1 MTEYSKSVFSDPKL
15 LREKLGLYLKT
26 NDALKV
32 EIYAQAAEK
41 FFLSGG
47 KMMLKSTPTWSW
59 YAFFFYFLPLVYR
72 KLYAKAVIYYLLS
85 IFLPITMIILPM
97 YFKYYVIKRFEKYL
111 DLGDDSALVQF
122 GGKNVIAIWIITVI
136 IPIVLSLAIS
146 AILFFMIKSA
156 SSNDDARQEMAE
168 YFFDEATKNFKT
180 TNNAPN
186 LGKILQDALKFYDKN
201 GYMDELNMMTSEPLN
216 KPTDVGAEGTV
227 YDFYNNNKKLCM
239 RLIISSRGGKWRGGL
254 NQKDPDCSGFI
265 TDVLSSGHALDIL
278 MDENGFEPMSLRA
291 KNHSTPEN
299 VLETLRLLVGDYDKY
314 KAANDKS
321 ITKISQFSKARLTD
335 ELVDT
340 EGSGEDTK
348 SIYYNNR
355 NCIYV
360 YFSPYDGALTMGYQY
375 DKDHR
380 CDDLKNNVEIKNI
393 VSKFATQN

>member
-85 IFLPITMIILPM
+85 IFLPITMIVLPM

-111 DLGDDSALVQF
+111 DLGDDAALVQF
-122 GGKNVIAIWIITVI
+122 GGKNVIAIWVITVV

-156 SSNDDARQEMAE
+156 DNSSIVNNGYKDINSTVK
-168 YFFDEATKNFKT
+168 FTT

-186 LGKILQDALKFYDKN
+186 IDKIIQDVLNFYDKN
-201 GYMDELNMMTSEPLN
+201 GYMDKLFAMTNEPLGEA
-216 KPTDVGAEGTV
+216 KGYQTKQY
-227 YDFYNNNKKLCM
+227 YDFHNNSGKTCM
-239 RLIISSRGGKWRGGL
+239 RLFTNFEGDIWNCQL
-254 NQKDPDCSGFI
+254 NLRDEECSGFI
-265 TDVLSSGHALDIL
+265 NDLRTSEHLYDVCNAVVSFDI
-278 MDENGFEPMSLRA
+278 FSIRS
-291 KNHSTPEN
+291 KNHTE
-299 VLETLRLLVGDYDKY
+299 VADVIDTLEMLVRDYEKY
-314 KAANDKS
+314 KISKDKS
-321 ITKISQFSKARLTD
+321 ITKISQFSNAGLGDRLKSPENQGNT
-335 ELVDT
+335 
-340 EGSGEDTK
+340 DTK
-348 SIYYNNR
+348 SIYFRTQKCIDVNFEPDNGVLIMYFQNR
-355 NCIYV
+355 
-360 YFSPYDGALTMGYQY
+360 
-375 DKDHR
+375 KDDW

>member
-1 MTEYSKSVFSDPKL
+1 
-15 LREKLGLYLKT
+15 
-26 NDALKV
+26 
-32 EIYAQAAEK
+32 
-41 FFLSGG
+41 
-47 KMMLKSTPTWSW
+47 
-59 YAFFFYFLPLVYR
+59 
-72 KLYAKAVIYYLLS
+72 
-85 IFLPITMIILPM
+85 
-97 YFKYYVIKRFEKYL
+97 
-111 DLGDDSALVQF
+111 
-122 GGKNVIAIWIITVI
+122 
-136 IPIVLSLAIS
+136 
-146 AILFFMIKSA
+146 MIKSA

-201 GYMDELNMMTSEPLN
+201 GYMDELSMMTSEPLN